1 MLNDMTNAVKY
12 YKEVLE
18 SDNTHVEAISCI
30 ATNHFYS
37 DQPEV
42 ALKFFRYV
50 SFLCLKKKNFFPRT
64 KFLPLTK

>member
-12 YKEVLE
+12 YKQVLE

-42 ALKFFRYV
+42 ALKFFRWV
-50 SFLCLKKKNFFPRT
+50 HVWCNSAEMASLTFPLR
-64 KFLPLTK
+64 

>member
-50 SFLCLKKKNFFPRT
+50 LVC
-64 KFLPLTK
+64 

>member
-1 MLNDMTNAVKY
+1 MINAVKY
-12 YKEVLE
+12 YKEALQ

-42 ALKFFRYV
+42 ALRFFRYDQLI
-50 SFLCLKKKNFFPRT
+50 STDKISTLFSSKGFCK
-64 KFLPLTK
+64 

>member
-1 MLNDMTNAVKY
+1 MNDMGNAVKY

-42 ALKFFRYV
+42 ALKFFRYIC
-50 SFLCLKKKNFFPRT
+50 SFICTYNTHLYTWC
-64 KFLPLTK
+64 